1 MCCRSFSQK
10 EQHHFELFYSDF
22 HLTNVAV
29 KSFAAVYTYTIEKF
43 VVGLM
48 FLCFFSPRLHLFDQQ
63 YSNIVKYYYNLK

>member
-10 EQHHFELFYSDF
+10 EQHYFELFYSDF

-48 FLCFFSPRLHLFDQQ
+48 FFMFFFHQGCIYLINNTVILW
-63 YSNIVKYYYNLK
+63 NIITI